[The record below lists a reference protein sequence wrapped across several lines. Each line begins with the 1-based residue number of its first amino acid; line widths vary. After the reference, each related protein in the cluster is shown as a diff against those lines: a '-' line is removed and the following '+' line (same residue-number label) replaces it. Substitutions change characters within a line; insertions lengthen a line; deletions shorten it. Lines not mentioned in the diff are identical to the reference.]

1 MSESLVAFSLRRQ
14 SAARAGIG
22 ACGLAPV
29 FVLSQLNVSG
39 IRSRQA
45 MRRERKMGKG
55 EIRKLNSES
64 GESFVEAPRARRE
77 RPICQWVRD
86 AEEGQLV
93 ARWIFE
99 SEIKAASQETD
110 YPHAA

>member
-1 MSESLVAFSLRRQ
+1 M
-14 SAARAGIG
+14 
-22 ACGLAPV
+22 
-29 FVLSQLNVSG
+29 
-39 IRSRQA
+39 A
-45 MRRERKMGKG
+45 MRRETEMRKG
-55 EIRKLNSES
+55 EIRKLKVES
-64 GESFVEAPRARRE
+64 CEGFVEAPRARRE